1 MTVYE
6 GLPRAVPEDVGMSTS
21 RLERIAPVMQ
31 RWVDDGK
38 IPFVLTMIAREG
50 RLVHFEKYGMQDVAT
65 AKPVGFDTIF
75 RIYSMTKPITSIA
88 VMMLYEEGHFQLSTP
103 VSKFIP
109 AFKDMQVYTE
119 NGEATVAA
127 EREITIKH
135 LLTHTAGFTYG
146 FESDHP
152 IAQRYEDIFFNVY
165 HLVNEVDLA
174 KEMEVLGEIPLFF
187 QPGTRWH
194 YGMSSEV
201 VCCLIEAVS
210 DMPLTE
216 FLKTRIFNPLGMQ
229 DTDFSVPK
237 ENADRYATLYE
248 PTEDGGIQRVQ
259 EVYGANGPLSFYH
272 NGIGLQSTAADYL
285 RFCQMLL
292 NDGELDSVRLL
303 GRKTV
308 ECIRANHLSDD
319 CEIHPFLK
327 PGCGFG
333 LGFQVVTDVADT
345 PALGSLGTYDWRGAA
360 GTKFWIDP
368 VEDLIGILMTQLWV
382 LGVDPS
388 VFSFSEFSDQFKV
401 LTYQAITN

>member
-1 MTVYE
+1 MEIYG
-6 GLPRAVPEDVGMSTS
+6 GLPRAVPEDVDMSSS

-31 RWVDDGK
+31 GYVDNGK
-38 IPFVLTMIAREG
+38 IPCALTMIARG
-50 RLVHFEKYGMQDVAT
+50 GKLVHFEKFGMQNIAA
-65 AKPVGFDTIF
+65 AKPIQFDTIF
-75 RIYSMTKPITSIA
+75 RLYSMTKPITCIA
-88 VMMLYEEGHFQLSTP
+88 VMMLYEEGHFQLTTP
-103 VSKFIP
+103 VSEFIP

-165 HLVNEVDLA
+165 DLANEVDLA
-174 KEMEVLGEIPLFF
+174 KEMEVLGKIPLFF

-194 YGMSSEV
+194 YGMSSEG
-201 VCCLIEAVS
+201 VCGLIEAVS
-210 DMPLTE
+210 GMPLAE

-229 DTDFSVPK
+229 DTDFSVPE

-292 NDGELDSVRLL
+292 NDGELDGVRLL

-333 LGFQVVTDVADT
+333 LGFQVVTEVADT
-345 PALGSLGTYDWRGAA
+345 PALGSLGTYDWGGAA
-360 GTKFWIDP
+360 GTTFWIDP

-382 LGVDPS
+382 LGLDPS
-388 VFSFSEFSDQFKV
+388 VFSFSELSDQFKV